1 VPARPVRLRERAAA
15 DIDRAVDFYLA
26 EADTDVAVRFV
37 DAVERAV
44 DQIRRS
50 PHSGSLRFSYE
61 LEIPGLRVRPLVRFP
76 YLVFYVVDDE
86 VVDVWRILHTRRDI
100 PTTMGDEI
108 GT

>member
-1 VPARPVRLRERAAA
+1 
-15 DIDRAVDFYLA
+15 
-26 EADTDVAVRFV
+26 VRFV

-44 DQIRRS
+44 GQIGRS

-76 YLVFYVVDDE
+76 YLVFCVVGDE
-86 VVDVWRILHTRRDI
+86 AVDVWRILHTRRDI
-100 PTTMGDEI
+100 PTAMGDEI

>member
-44 DQIRRS
+44 GQIGRS